1 MAGDGGS
8 ERHES
13 QDISH
18 GKKIVPDWSFGVGEP
33 ILQIQVIRSM
43 DKDEPATIVALARQT
58 VFAILDTGGIVWAK
72 RLEFTPRC
80 IISFGS
86 MMYDKRI
93 ISLIS
98 SDSGTLMIY
107 DNTNLK
113 WASQL
118 QSKPIRFET
127 IVFTCFLKLK
137 LFPVS
142 NEVSFGTKNPAR
154 HVKDCWSR

>member
-1 MAGDGGS
+1 MIAGPLAFVDRSDSFIISNSSFCLDSFKYQTLAVAGDGGGD
-8 ERHES
+8 RHES

-33 ILQIQVIRSM
+33 ILQIQIIRSM
-43 DKDEPATIVALARQT
+43 DKDEPATIVALARQS

-80 IISFGS
+80 IISYGS

-98 SDSGTLMIY
+98 SDSGTLMVY

-118 QSKPIRFET
+118 QLRPIRF
-127 IVFTCFLKLK
+127 
-137 LFPVS
+137 
-142 NEVSFGTKNPAR
+142 NE
-154 HVKDCWSR
+154 